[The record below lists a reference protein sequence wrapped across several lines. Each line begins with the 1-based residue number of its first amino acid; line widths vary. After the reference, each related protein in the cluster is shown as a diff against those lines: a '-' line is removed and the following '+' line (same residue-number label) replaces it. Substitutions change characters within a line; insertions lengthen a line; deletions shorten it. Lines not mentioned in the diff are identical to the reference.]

1 MKTSALVPHE
11 PPSKVN
17 IADLLPM
24 FPWEGPPLPRF
35 LGIVWPFLQS
45 GGGFLSSPFTNVETS
60 YENEELIEWVD
71 WRGRE
76 RKVKITRKAKR
87 R

>member
-1 MKTSALVPHE
+1 M
-11 PPSKVN
+11 N

-24 FPWEGPPLPRF
+24 PPQFGPPLPRF
-35 LGIVWPFLQS
+35 LGITWPWVTAGGETSLQLPNLPS
-45 GGGFLSSPFTNVETS
+45 LFSPETS

-76 RKVKITRKAKR
+76 RSVRITRKAR
-87 R
+87 RR

>member
-1 MKTSALVPHE
+1 M
-11 PPSKVN
+11 N
-17 IADLLPM
+17 GIADLLPM
-24 FPWEGPPLPRF
+24 LPWEGPPLPRF
-35 LGIVWPFLQS
+35 LGIVWPRLQS
-45 GGGFLSSPFTNVETS
+45 GGDSPLSLLQPFVSNVEAS

-76 RKVKITRKAKR
+76 RKVKVTRKAKR